1 MYQTTKIPRYRAI
14 WNSIWL
20 KTNPITSNA
29 DTFHGFTVCDEWR
42 EADGFKAWYDLNNV
56 DDYELACDIYDKDNK
71 HYSPSTAL
79 FVPPQLANLLRN
91 RGAGFPIGV
100 WKHGDDYHATY
111 WFGQLHSLVDCA
123 DEPSAWKAYG
133 LHKLTQFRGKIA
145 DELYDHIESQ
155 IKLGIR

>member
-1 MYQTTKIPRYRAI
+1 VEGA
-14 WNSIWL
+14 
-20 KTNPITSNA
+20 
-29 DTFHGFTVCDEWR
+29 G
-42 EADGFKAWYDLNNV
+42 GFKAWYDLNNV
-56 DDYELACDIYDKDNK
+56 DDYELTCDIYDKDNK

-79 FVPPQLANLLRN
+79 FVPPQLANLLRT

-100 WKHGDDYHATY
+100 WKHVDDYHATY
-111 WFGQLHSLVDCA
+111 WFGHRQSLGNFS